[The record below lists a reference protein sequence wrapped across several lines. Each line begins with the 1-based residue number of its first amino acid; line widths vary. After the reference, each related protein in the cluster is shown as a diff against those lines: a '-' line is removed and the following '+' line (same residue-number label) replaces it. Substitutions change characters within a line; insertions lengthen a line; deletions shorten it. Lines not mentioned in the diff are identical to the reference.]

1 MENTYRISDVIDRRF
16 LKLPLSLFADPEYRA
31 LSAESKLIYALL
43 LDRMGLS
50 QKNGWINDEGEV
62 YLIYTREEA
71 AKTLGITY
79 KKTIA
84 AFKELI
90 SAGLLAEKRQGR
102 GFPNLLFV
110 LKTTLADDDAEEFG
124 SEFDGEQT
132 EENEEKEPANPH
144 DTQICQNGISKT
156 SESACLN
163 IPDTQLKNCQ
173 NGISRNAERK
183 VLDVRNRQSSNIYN
197 NNTYK
202 SESENNQSVSR
213 ELDGILTNCHFE
225 TFEKNTANMLSD
237 AVRTL
242 YYTERIRVGE
252 AILPKEEIRR
262 LLNRVNSDTLID
274 VLEIMRRNETEIR
287 NPTGYLYSLIINSVS
302 ADRAAEILEL
312 PDSRIKREMLY
323 ASD

>member
-50 QKNGWINDEGEV
+50 QKNGWINGEGEV

-71 AKTLGITY
+71 SKTLGITY

-156 SESACLN
+156 SESA
-163 IPDTQLKNCQ
+163 
-173 NGISRNAERK
+173 
-183 VLDVRNRQSSNIYN
+183 VLDVPNRQSSNIYN

-225 TFEKNTANMLSD
+225 TFEKNTADMLSD

-242 YYTERIRVGE
+242 YYTERIKVGE
-252 AILPKEEIRR
+252 AVLPKEEIRR

-274 VLEIMRRNETEIR
+274 VLEIMRRNDAEIR
-287 NPTGYLYSLIINSVS
+287 NPTGYLYSLILNSVS

-312 PDSRIKREMLY
+312 PDSLIKREMLY
-323 ASD
+323 ASE

>member
-1 MENTYRISDVIDRRF
+1 MENTYRISDVTDRRF
-16 LKLPLSLFADPEYRA
+16 LKLPLSLFANPEYRA
-31 LSAESKLIYALL
+31 LSAESKLTYALL
-43 LDRMGLS
+43 LDRMSLS

-124 SEFDGEQT
+124 SEFDGENS
-132 EENEEKEPANPH
+132 EKDEEKEPANPH
-144 DTQICQNGISKT
+144 DTQICRNGISKT
-156 SESACLN
+156 SESAVLDVSNGN
-163 IPDTQLKNCQ
+163 IKTCE
-173 NGISRNAERK
+173 NGISRRAERE

-213 ELDGILTNCHFE
+213 ELEEILTNCRFCDFE
-225 TFEKNTANMLSD
+225 EKTAQMLEA
-237 AVRTL
+237 AVRKL
-242 YYTERIRVGE
+242 YYTDGLKVGN
-252 AILPKEEIRR
+252 ARLPQTEIRG
-262 LLNRVNSDTLID
+262 LLRRVNEDTLID
-274 VLEIMRRNETEIR
+274 VLEIMRKNETEIR
-287 NPTGYLYSLIINSVS
+287 NPTGYLYSLILNTVS
-302 ADRAAEILEL
+302 AGQAETILEL
-312 PDSRIKREMLY
+312 PGGMIGREMLY

>member
-144 DTQICQNGISKT
+144 DTQICRNGSSRTDKREVLDEQNGNIKT
-156 SESACLN
+156 CE
-163 IPDTQLKNCQ
+163 
-173 NGISRNAERK
+173 NGISRSDEQE

-242 YYTERIRVGE
+242 YYTDRLKVGN
-252 AILPKEEIRR
+252 ARLPQTEIRG
-262 LLNRVNSDTLID
+262 LLRRVNEDTLID
-274 VLEIMRRNETEIR
+274 VLEIMRKNESEIR
-287 NPTGYLYSLIINSVS
+287 NPTGYLYSLILNTVN
-302 ADRAAEILEL
+302 AGQAETILEL
-312 PDSRIKREMLY
+312 PGGMIGREMLY

>member
-124 SEFDGEQT
+124 NEFDGENS
-132 EENEEKEPANPH
+132 EKDEEKEPANPL

-156 SESACLN
+156 SESAVLDVQNGN
-163 IPDTQLKNCQ
+163 IKNCE
-173 NGISRNAERK
+173 NGISRNAERE

-213 ELDGILTNCHFE
+213 ELDGILINCHFE

-242 YYTERIRVGE
+242 YYTERIKVGE
-252 AILPKEEIRR
+252 AVLPKEEIRR

-287 NPTGYLYSLIINSVS
+287 NPTGYLYSLILNSVS

-312 PDSRIKREMLY
+312 PDSLIKREMLY
-323 ASD
+323 ASE

>member
-16 LKLPLSLFADPEYRA
+16 LKLPLSLFANKDYRS
-31 LSAESKLIYALL
+31 LSAESKLVYALL
-43 LDRMGLS
+43 LDRMSLS

-110 LKTTLADDDAEEFG
+110 LITTITDGDAEQFG

-144 DTQICQNGISKT
+144 DKQICQNGISKT
-156 SESACLN
+156 SESAVLDVQNGN
-163 IPDTQLKNCQ
+163 IKTCE
-173 NGISRNAERK
+173 NGISRNAELE
-183 VLDVRNRQSSNIYN
+183 VLDVPNRQSSNIYN

-213 ELDGILTNCHFE
+213 ELDGILTNCHFGA
-225 TFEKNTANMLSD
+225 FEKNTANMLSD

-242 YYTERIRVGE
+242 YYSKRIRVGE
-252 AILPKEEIRR
+252 AVLPKEEIRR

-287 NPTGYLYSLIINSVS
+287 NPTGYLYSLILNSVS

-312 PDSRIKREMLY
+312 PDSLIKREMLY
-323 ASD
+323 ASE

>member
-50 QKNGWINDEGEV
+50 QKNGWMNDEGEV

-144 DTQICQNGISKT
+144 DTQICRNGSSRTDKREVLDEQNGNIKT
-156 SESACLN
+156 CE
-163 IPDTQLKNCQ
+163 
-173 NGISRNAERK
+173 NGISRSDEQE

-242 YYTERIRVGE
+242 YYTERIKVGE
-252 AILPKEEIRR
+252 AVLPKEEIRR

-274 VLEIMRRNETEIR
+274 VLEIMRRNDAEIR
-287 NPTGYLYSLIINSVS
+287 NPTGYLYSLILNCVS

-312 PDSRIKREMLY
+312 PGSLIKREMLY

>member
-16 LKLPLSLFADPEYRA
+16 LKLPLSLFADPEYRT

-50 QKNGWINDEGEV
+50 QKNGWINGEGEV

-110 LKTTLADDDAEEFG
+110 LKTTLTDDDAEEFG
-124 SEFDGEQT
+124 NEFDGENS
-132 EENEEKEPANPH
+132 EKDEEKEPANPL

-156 SESACLN
+156 SESAVLDVQNGN
-163 IPDTQLKNCQ
+163 IKNCE
-173 NGISRNAERK
+173 NGISRNAERE

-213 ELDGILTNCHFE
+213 ELDGILINCHFE

-242 YYTERIRVGE
+242 YYTERIKVGE
-252 AILPKEEIRR
+252 AVLPKEEIRR

-274 VLEIMRRNETEIR
+274 VLEIMRRNDAEIR
-287 NPTGYLYSLIINSVS
+287 NPTGYLYSLILNCVS

-312 PDSRIKREMLY
+312 PDSLIKREMLY